1 MVKVVIPVDRK
12 DNDNAQIFPHLGKA
26 PFFANVEIS
35 DEGKVEK
42 ITYTENK
49 GQHFGGR
56 GRPAIII
63 AESGANAIIVRNMGP
78 RGINIMKSHGI
89 KVLTSKS
96 QTLKEAINE
105 FLKNETTP
113 LEEPCE
119 EAEHPF

>member
-1 MVKVVIPVDRK
+1 MVKIVIPVDGK
-12 DNDNAQIFPHLGKA
+12 DSDNARIFPHIGKA
-26 PFFANVEIS
+26 PFFASVEIS

-42 ITYTENK
+42 ITYMENK

-63 AESGANAIIVRNMGP
+63 AESGANALIVKNMGP
-78 RGINIMKSHGI
+78 RGINMIKSHGI
-89 KVLTSKS
+89 KVLTCKS

-113 LEEPCE
+113 LEEPCK

>member
-1 MVKVVIPVDRK
+1 MAKIVIPVDVS
-12 DNDNAQIFPHLGKA
+12 DTDTAQIFPHFGKA

-49 GQHFGGR
+49 GHHFGGK
-56 GRPAIII
+56 GRPGLII
-63 AESGANAIIVRNMGP
+63 AESGANALIVRNMGP
-78 RGINIMKSHGI
+78 RGINVMKSHGI

-96 QTLKEAINE
+96 QTLKDAIDE
-105 FLKNETTP
+105 FLKNQTTP

-119 EAEHPF
+119 EAEHPL